1 MDVKDPDIIS
11 DLLFRYVR
19 GELNDSEMVRLQK
32 WRLDSERHEALF
44 QRVTAEHYLEVNRT
58 KCLLSEKEQRKEW
71 EKIKKS
77 TISKSRIYRVWQY
90 AAIFLLPLVIG
101 LVYLERDRLVASG
114 HPVGQVPD
122 RATSVAVLTLDDG
135 TTINLEELST
145 DSVNINSQSRVIKSG
160 DTLRYDIL
168 GTEKQEIQYNTL
180 TIPKGAEYH
189 LMLSDGTVVY
199 LNSASS
205 LRYPVAFKGDQR
217 KVELRGEGYFEV
229 KRDVNKPFIVKAVD
243 VEIKVL
249 GTSFGIR
256 AYEDENQVLTTLVEG
271 SVNVRKNQSEVLLR
285 PSQQAVC
292 MAGVDN
298 IAVQVVNVEHF
309 VGWKSGRFVFDNL
322 RLEDIIN
329 RIQKWYDFEV
339 FYQNDELK
347 NLPFSVNIVKYED
360 FARFFKALERTE
372 SVRFEIKGKSVI
384 VKR

>member
-11 DLLFRYVR
+11 DLLFRYMR
-19 GELNDSEMVRLQK
+19 GELNEGEVARLQK
-32 WRLDSERHEALF
+32 WRQDSERHEALF
-44 QRVTAEHYLEVNRT
+44 RQVTAEYYLEKNRK
-58 KCLLSEKEQRKEW
+58 KCLLSKEEQEKEW
-71 EKIKKS
+71 EKIRRL
-77 TISKSRIYRVWQY
+77 TISRRKIYQVWKY

-101 LVYLERDRLVASG
+101 LVYLKRDRIVTSDCA
-114 HPVGQVPD
+114 VGQGSD

-135 TTINLEELST
+135 TIINLEQLSN
-145 DSVNINSQSRVIKSG
+145 DSVNINGQSRVIKSG
-160 DTLRYDIL
+160 DTLRYDLL

-180 TIPKGAEYH
+180 TIPRGAEFH

-205 LRYPVAFKGDQR
+205 LRYPVVFGNNQR
-217 KVELRGEGYFEV
+217 KVELTGEGYFEV
-229 KRDVNKPFIVKAVD
+229 KRDVSKPFIVKAMD

-256 AYEDENQVLTTLVEG
+256 AYEDENEILTTLVKG
-271 SVNVRKNQSEVLLR
+271 TVNVRKNHSEVLLK
-285 PSQQAVC
+285 PLQQAVC
-292 MAGVDN
+292 ISGADN
-298 IAVQVVNVEHF
+298 IEVQTVNVEHF

-360 FARFFKALERTE
+360 FTRFFKALERTE
-372 SVRFEIKGKSVI
+372 SVKFEIKGKSVI

>member
-11 DLLFRYVR
+11 DLLFRYMR
-19 GELNDSEMVRLQK
+19 GELNEVEVARLQK
-32 WRLDSERHEALF
+32 WRQDSERHEALF
-44 QRVTAEHYLEVNRT
+44 RQVTAEHYLEMNRK
-58 KCLLSEKEQRKEW
+58 KCLLSKKEEEKEWK
-71 EKIKKS
+71 KIRRS
-77 TISKSRIYRVWQY
+77 TISKKRVYRVWQY

-101 LVYLERDRLVASG
+101 LVYLKRDRIVTPDY
-114 HPVGQVPD
+114 PVGQGSD

-135 TTINLEELST
+135 TIINLEELSN
-145 DSVNINSQSRVIKSG
+145 DSVNINGQSRVIKSG
-160 DTLRYDIL
+160 DTLRYDLL

-180 TIPKGAEYH
+180 TIPRGAEFH
-189 LMLSDGTVVY
+189 LMLSDGTVAY

-205 LRYPVAFKGDQR
+205 LRYPVVFRGDQR
-217 KVELRGEGYFEV
+217 KVELTGEGYFEV
-229 KRDVNKPFIVKAVD
+229 KRDVGKPFIVKAMD

-256 AYEDENQVLTTLVEG
+256 AYEDENEILTTLVEG
-271 SVNVRKNQSEVLLR
+271 SVNVRKNHSEVLLK

-292 MAGVDN
+292 ISGADN
-298 IAVQVVNVEHF
+298 VEVQTVNVEHF

-360 FARFFKALERTE
+360 FTRFFKALERTE
-372 SVRFEIKGKSVI
+372 SVKFEIKGKSVI